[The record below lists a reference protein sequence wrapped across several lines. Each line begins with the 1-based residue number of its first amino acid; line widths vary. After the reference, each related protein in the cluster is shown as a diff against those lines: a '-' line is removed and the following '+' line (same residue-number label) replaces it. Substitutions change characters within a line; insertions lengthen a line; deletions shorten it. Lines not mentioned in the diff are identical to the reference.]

1 MNDFLIPS
9 ISNCRKVLAAKPYF
23 WGYTGWLENLNTAVD
38 DLVKAFR
45 NHASNAEAPDGVLDI
60 LQSPSQE
67 TVPTLQRCVTKLRH
81 DHISLLDEAEN
92 VLLRVRDSLRK
103 GDARH
108 SAVWVQKDGYDLL
121 DDLDNHLY
129 AENKLFQ
136 ESMNTVVGV
145 GD

>member
-9 ISNCRKVLAAKPYF
+9 INMCRKVLAAKPHF

-38 DLVKAFR
+38 DLVNAFR
-45 NHASNAEAPDGVLDI
+45 NHTGNAEAPHGVLDI

-67 TVPTLQRCVTKLRH
+67 TVPTLQRRVTKLRH
-81 DHISLLDEAEN
+81 DHISLLDEAES

-108 SAVWVQKDGYDLL
+108 SAMWIQKDGYDLL

-136 ESMNTVVGV
+136 ESINTVVGV